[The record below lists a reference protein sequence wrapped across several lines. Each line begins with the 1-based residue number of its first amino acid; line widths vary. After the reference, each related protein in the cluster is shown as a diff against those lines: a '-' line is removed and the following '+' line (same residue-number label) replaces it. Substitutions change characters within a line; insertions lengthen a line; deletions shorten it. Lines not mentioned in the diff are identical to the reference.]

1 VTFEV
6 SSLRTTD
13 VDAST
18 LTTGTFARLREDLL
32 IGRFRPGQKLR
43 MEELR
48 ELYAVGFSP
57 IREALMRLASEG
69 LVVAEDRRGFRAAPI
84 SVRDLTD
91 VTFARQQIEALALRD
106 ALEHGGDAW
115 EGEIVAAFYRLSKV
129 PSRNRETGGI
139 NLEWASRHHAFHYS
153 LISAAQNRWLLRF
166 WSILYDQGDR
176 YRWLAAG
183 AAPAGRLGEHRQ
195 LMEAALAR
203 DIDRLLVLSRDHID
217 RTATLVA
224 KHLAGIESSATN

>member
-1 VTFEV
+1 MRAT
-6 SSLRTTD
+6 SD
-13 VDAST
+13 DDAST
-18 LTTGTFARLREDLL
+18 LTSETFARLREDLL
-32 IGRFRPGQKLR
+32 VGRFRPGQKLR

-48 ELYAVGFSP
+48 GLYAVGFSP

-69 LVVAEDRRGFRAAPI
+69 LVIAADRRGFRAAPI
-84 SVRDLTD
+84 SVQDLSE

-106 ALEHGGDAW
+106 SLTHGEDTW

-129 PSRNRETGGI
+129 PSHNRETGGI
-139 NLEWASRHHAFHYS
+139 NLEWASRHQAFHYS
-153 LISAAQNRWLLRF
+153 LISAARNRWLLRF
-166 WSILYDQGDR
+166 WSILYDQSDR

-183 AAPAGRLGEHRQ
+183 AMPAGRLGEHRQ

-203 DIDRLLVLSRDHID
+203 DIDKLLVLSRDHIG

-224 KHLAGIESSATN
+224 KRLAGMESSPAA

>member
-1 VTFEV
+1 M
-6 SSLRTTD
+6 RATD
-13 VDAST
+13 LETST
-18 LTTGTFARLREDLL
+18 LTTETFARLREDLL
-32 IGRFRPGQKLR
+32 VGRFRPGQKLR

-69 LVVAEDRRGFRAAPI
+69 LVVAEDRRGLWAAPI
-84 SVRDLTD
+84 SVRDLAE

-106 ALEHGGDAW
+106 SLEHGRDAW
-115 EGEIVAAFYRLSKV
+115 KRGIVAAFDRLGKV
-129 PSRNRETGGI
+129 PSRNRETSGV
-139 NLEWASRHHAFHYS
+139 NPEWASRHHAFHYS
-153 LISAAQNRWLLRF
+153 LISGAQSRWLLRF

-195 LMEAALAR
+195 LMDAALAR
-203 DIDRLLVLSRDHID
+203 DIDRLLVLGRDHIG
-217 RTATLVA
+217 RTAALVA
-224 KHLAGIESSATN
+224 KHLAETEPSATN

>member
-1 VTFEV
+1 
-6 SSLRTTD
+6 LRATD
-13 VDAST
+13 LETST
-18 LTTGTFARLREDLL
+18 LTTETFARLREDLL
-32 IGRFRPGQKLR
+32 VGRFRPGQKLR

-84 SVRDLTD
+84 SVRDLAE

-106 ALEHGGDAW
+106 SLEHGGDAW
-115 EGEIVAAFYRLSKV
+115 KRDVVAAFDRLGKV
-129 PSRNRETGGI
+129 PSRNRETNGI
-139 NLEWASRHHAFHYS
+139 NPEWASRHHAFHHS

-183 AAPAGRLGEHRQ
+183 SAPAGRLGEHRQ
-195 LMEAALAR
+195 LKDAALAR
-203 DIDRLLVLSRDHID
+203 DIDKLLVLSRDHIG

-224 KHLAGIESSATN
+224 KHLAETEPSAAN